1 MQRMRRKIIL
11 NIGELQH
18 QSEEVHGRLASYTE
32 EIALGCWRRRPCITH
47 TDTLYLCVAAAAA
60 LLSQLNISNLA
71 NAKEAKRC
79 NRNESDG
86 KKKIRN
92 EEQITICL
100 RFMWNVSSSVFL
112 NYSSWWRVYNLIQR
126 SSRKKEILTNSKVNT
141 QCGHRFERKIL
152 TCNLQFIDL

>member
-1 MQRMRRKIIL
+1 MTWFQIQMQRMRRKIIL

-86 KKKIRN
+86 KKNTEWRTNNNLFAVHVECELVRFFEIIPLDGEYTIWYSVPRGRRKFWPIRKSTHSAD
-92 EEQITICL
+92 IDS
-100 RFMWNVSSSVFL
+100 NVK
-112 NYSSWWRVYNLIQR
+112 Y
-126 SSRKKEILTNSKVNT
+126 
-141 QCGHRFERKIL
+141 
-152 TCNLQFIDL
+152 

>member
-1 MQRMRRKIIL
+1 MTWFQIQMQRMRRKIIL

-47 TDTLYLCVAAAAA
+47 TDTLYLCVVAAAA

-112 NYSSWWRVYNLIQR
+112 KLFLLMESIQFDTAFL
-126 SSRKKEILTNSKVNT
+126 EEEGNFD
-141 QCGHRFERKIL
+141 QFESQHTVRTSIR
-152 TCNLQFIDL
+152 T

>member
-86 KKKIRN
+86 KKNTEWRTNNNLFAVHVECELVRFFKLFLLMESIQFDTAFL
-92 EEQITICL
+92 EEEGNFDQ
-100 RFMWNVSSSVFL
+100 FES
-112 NYSSWWRVYNLIQR
+112 Q
-126 SSRKKEILTNSKVNT
+126 T